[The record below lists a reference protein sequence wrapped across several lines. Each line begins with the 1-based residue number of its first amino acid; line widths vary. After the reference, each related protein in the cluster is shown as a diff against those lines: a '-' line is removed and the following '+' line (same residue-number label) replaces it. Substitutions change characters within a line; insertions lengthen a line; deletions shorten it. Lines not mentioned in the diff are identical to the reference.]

1 MKPFSDTYKVIISIV
16 FGFLV
21 INEFVNLNIL
31 KYIIIFICG
40 IAVFS
45 SKISQ
50 IIVNIWF
57 FIAKIL
63 SQIIPNII
71 LVLIFYILLCPLA
84 VLWKFFNRNNR
95 LNYQEN
101 EDSFYTTVK
110 SKISSDSFKRAW

>member
-84 VLWKFFNRNNR
+84 VLWKFFSRNNR

-110 SKISSDSFKRAW
+110 SKISPDSFKRAW